1 MGFCLNLRI
10 SPVSA
15 PAVTA
20 LWDQVA
26 MLEEQPSMRPLGYP
40 PHLTFAIYDS
50 DIVSDEVR
58 VRALDRAA
66 AGQPELRLSFNRI
79 GLFTGPSLVVWA
91 DPEPKDALRR
101 MHRAIHSVIEPALCR
116 PHYRP
121 GAWVPHC
128 TLGTAVPV
136 ERQDAAMDFGRNF
149 RGGLEATFDVV
160 DCVTFPPL
168 RIALEKR
175 LLPPP

>member
-10 SPVSA
+10 SPASA

-20 LWDQVA
+20 LWDDVA
-26 MLEEQPSMRPLGYP
+26 ALEPQPSMRPLGYP
-40 PHLTFAIYDS
+40 PHLTLAIYDS
-50 DIVSDEVR
+50 DIVGDDQR
-58 VRALDRAA
+58 MRALDGAA
-66 AGQPELRLSFNRI
+66 VGQTELRLSFNRI

-91 DPEPKDALRR
+91 DPDPKAALRR
-101 MHRAIHSVIEPALCR
+101 MHQAIHSVIEPALCR

-128 TLGTAVPV
+128 TLGMAIPA
-136 ERQDAAMDFGRNF
+136 ERRDAAMDFGRNF
-149 RGGLEATFDVV
+149 RGGLEATFDVI

-168 RIALEKR
+168 RITIERR
-175 LLPPP
+175 LLPAP